1 MEATVVGSRPD
12 VIGAVIDDTVA
23 VAVVVDYAVAVVVD
37 AIAVV
42 VDVSASAVVL
52 LFLQLLLWVL

>member
-12 VIGAVIDDTVA
+12 VIGAVIDATVA

-42 VDVSASAVVL
+42 VDDGAMTCVV
-52 LFLQLLLWVL
+52 VV